1 MKTIWKFP
9 IEITAHQKIQMPV
22 GADIL
27 YSDLDPE
34 GTPCIWA
41 LVQFDSPNGPK
52 SMRDIFI
59 YGTGNPVSKC
69 EKYIG
74 TFKQGRFVWHVF
86 S

>member
-9 IEITAHQKIQMPV
+9 IEITTHQKIQMPV
-22 GADIL
+22 CADIL
-27 YSDLDPE
+27 HADLDPE
-34 GTPCIWA
+34 GTPCVWA
-41 LVQFDSPNGPK
+41 LVQFDSPKAVK
-52 SMRDIFI
+52 SWRDIFI

-74 TFKQGRFVWHVF
+74 TFKQGPLVRHVF